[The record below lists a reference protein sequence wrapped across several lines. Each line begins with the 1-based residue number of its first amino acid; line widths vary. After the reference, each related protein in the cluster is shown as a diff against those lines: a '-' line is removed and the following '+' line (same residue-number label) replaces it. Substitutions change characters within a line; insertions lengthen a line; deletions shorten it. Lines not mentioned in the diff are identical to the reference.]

1 MELKSREDLL
11 SRIYYNTVVPCK
23 DIEISFEVYMS
34 EDAMDP
40 AVFAWARKKM
50 ARGMQK
56 ELRGLQRFVAQP
68 PRGRKWVAEE
78 TAAVSDQ
85 SKEVSGDLI
94 STEAAVLEQGALS
107 GCFPSSFTKQIAEAI
122 AAWRYSKPD

>member
-1 MELKSREDLL
+1 
-11 SRIYYNTVVPCK
+11 
-23 DIEISFEVYMS
+23 MS
-34 EDAMDP
+34 DDAMDP
-40 AVFAWARKKM
+40 EVFARARKKM
-50 ARGMQK
+50 AKGMQK
-56 ELRGLQRFVAQP
+56 ELRGLQRFAGSVAQP

-94 STEAAVLEQGALS
+94 RTKAAVLEQVGVCLNFLFYSLASCFDMILSILGALS